1 MNSEIILDKN
11 LKMDDKEEEKGL
23 LGDLEE
29 KIDYLLLKYQ
39 EIKKERDELLN
50 ELKVE
55 KEKVFQ
61 LEKKLESINQDR
73 EKVKIRIDQL
83 LNRLSSIDI

>member
-83 LNRLSSIDI
+83 LSRLSSIDI